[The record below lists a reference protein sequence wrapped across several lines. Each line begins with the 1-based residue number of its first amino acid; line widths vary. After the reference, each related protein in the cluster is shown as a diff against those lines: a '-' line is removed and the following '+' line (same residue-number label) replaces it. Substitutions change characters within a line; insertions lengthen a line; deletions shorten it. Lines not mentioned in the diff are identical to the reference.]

1 MGKLARKIRRG
12 RPIPVRELLT
22 EEQYNMVVAEVKE
35 TLLQDTI
42 YDVMS
47 VVVDILN
54 TKWGA
59 MNPRSAR
66 MRVFGKEF
74 LERFAVQCKTKSDAN
89 HELLVEAGIVQ
100 RKE

>member
-1 MGKLARKIRRG
+1 MGRMSRKIKRG
-12 RPIPVRELLT
+12 QPIPVRELLT
-22 EEQYNMVVAEVKE
+22 EEEYNMVVAQVKE

-47 VVVDILN
+47 VVVEILN

-59 MNPRSAR
+59 LNPRNTR

-74 LERFAVQCKTKSDAN
+74 MERFAVQCKTKSDTN
-89 HELLVEAGIVQ
+89 HSLLVEAGIVQ
-100 RKE
+100 RRE